1 MLGKGNGEPQTCA
14 ANLLQTPRF
23 SVPYERLKGIDGELV
38 DSPATE
44 SADEMAADAEWLLE
58 TYEPRVE
65 INSIEAGDPEGIGDF
80 GIVADL
86 SVNFND
92 EEDET

>member
-1 MLGKGNGEPQTCA
+1 
-14 ANLLQTPRF
+14 
-23 SVPYERLKGIDGELV
+23 
-38 DSPATE
+38 
-44 SADEMAADAEWLLE
+44 MAADAEWLLE
-58 TYEPRVE
+58 IYEPRVE

>member
-38 DSPATE
+38 DSPAAE
-44 SADEMAADAEWLLE
+44 SADEMAADAE
-58 TYEPRVE
+58 
-65 INSIEAGDPEGIGDF
+65 
-80 GIVADL
+80 
-86 SVNFND
+86 
-92 EEDET
+92 